1 MLATGSVM
9 TTATA
14 LRVSVSCLA
23 LLADRTPP
31 LVRLAVTASARADS
45 GRAQA
50 AFRDEV
56 LALTRDAAE
65 ATWREL
71 RKGVDDLDTLTRPGE
86 NHAAQGAAQAQRR
99 PHQRR
104 PHRVKP

>member
-23 LLADRTPP
+23 LLVDRTPP
-31 LVRLAVTASARADS
+31 LVRLAVTASAGPDN
-45 GRAQA
+45 GRAQT
-50 AFRDEV
+50 AFRDEL

-71 RKGVDDLDTLTRPGE
+71 RKGIDDLDAFTRPGE
-86 NHAAQGAAQAQRR
+86 NHSARAQRR
-99 PHQRR
+99 S
-104 PHRVKP
+104 HRVKP

>member
-9 TTATA
+9 ATATA

-23 LLADRTPP
+23 LVADRTPP
-31 LVRLAVTASARADS
+31 LVRLAVAASAGADG

-50 AFRDEV
+50 TFRDEL
-56 LALTRDAAE
+56 LALTRDAAD

-71 RKGVDDLDTLTRPGE
+71 RKGVDDLDAFTRPGE
-86 NHAAQGAAQAQRR
+86 NHAAQG
-99 PHQRR
+99 QRR

>member
-14 LRVSVSCLA
+14 LRVGVSALA
-23 LLADRTPP
+23 LLADRAPS
-31 LVRLAVTASARADS
+31 LVRLAVTASAGADNDP
-45 GRAQA
+45 AQA
-50 AFRDEV
+50 AFRDEI

-65 ATWREL
+65 VTWREL
-71 RKGVDDLDTLTRPGE
+71 RKGIDDLDTFTRPGE
-86 NHAAQGAAQAQRR
+86 NHAEQA
-99 PHQRR
+99 QRR

>member
-9 TTATA
+9 TSATA

-23 LLADRTPP
+23 LLLDRAPP
-31 LVRLAVTASARADS
+31 LVRLAVAASAGTDS

-50 AFRDEV
+50 AFRDEL

-71 RKGVDDLDTLTRPGE
+71 RKGVDDLDAFTRPGE
-86 NHAAQGAAQAQRR
+86 NHTAQAQG
-99 PHQRR
+99 R

>member
-9 TTATA
+9 ATATA
-14 LRVSVSCLA
+14 VRVSVSCLA

-31 LVRLAVTASARADS
+31 LLRLAVTASAGADNDRVE
-45 GRAQA
+45 G
-50 AFRDEV
+50 AFRDEL

-71 RKGVDDLDTLTRPGE
+71 RKGVDDLDAFTRSGE
-86 NHAAQGAAQAQRR
+86 NHAAQG
-99 PHQRR
+99 QRR

>member
-1 MLATGSVM
+1 MLATGSVL
-9 TTATA
+9 TSATA

-23 LLADRTPP
+23 LLVDRTPP
-31 LVRLAVTASARADS
+31 LVKLAVTASAGADN

-50 AFRDEV
+50 AFRDEL

-71 RKGVDDLDTLTRPGE
+71 RKGIDDLDAFTRPGE
-86 NHAAQGAAQAQRR
+86 DHAAQARR
-99 PHQRR
+99 RR
-104 PHRVKP
+104 HRVKP

>member
-9 TTATA
+9 ATATT
-14 LRVSVSCLA
+14 LRLSMNCLE
-23 LLADRTPP
+23 LLAQRTPP
-31 LVRLAVTASARADS
+31 LVRLGITASAGADN

-50 AFRDEV
+50 EFRDEL

-65 ATWREL
+65 TTWREL
-71 RKGVDDLDTLTRPGE
+71 RKGIDDMDALTRPTDD
-86 NHAAQGAAQAQRR
+86 HPTRTRQ
-99 PHQRR
+99 R